1 MIRKRRGLAIHGWLN
16 IDKPTGISSSA
27 VVGQVRRATNAAKV
41 GHAGTLAPLATGVLP
56 VALGEATKTVA
67 YAMNSKKTYQFIL
80 QFGSS
85 TTTED
90 REGEVMETSNTRPVR
105 GEIEAVL
112 PSFRGNIEQ
121 VPPVYS
127 AIKINGRRAYEL
139 ARRDDIVELAP
150 RRVHIH
156 SLTLLQVL
164 DTDNVVLEVVSGKG
178 AYMRSLARDIA
189 RALNT
194 VGHIAWLRRTM
205 VGPFHIKN
213 AISLDN
219 LEMLGH
225 SAGAS
230 SILLPVETVLD
241 DIPALALTTQEANR
255 LRHGQGI
262 ALLPVANR
270 SPCKGIRQGDT
281 VRAMNDGK
289 LAALAKIAGGEIR
302 PVRVMNF

>member
-1 MIRKRRGLAIHGWLN
+1 MTRKCSRLAIHGWLN
-16 IDKPTGISSSA
+16 IDKPTAVSSSA
-27 VVGQVRRATNAAKV
+27 VVNQVRRTTNAIKA
-41 GHAGTLAPLATGVLP
+41 GHAGTLDPLATGVLP
-56 VALGEATKTVA
+56 VALGEATKTVP
-67 YAMNSKKTYQFIL
+67 YAMNSKKTYQFAL
-80 QFGSS
+80 QFG
-85 TTTED
+85 TTTTTDD
-90 REGEVMETSNTRPVR
+90 REGEIVETSNARPVR
-105 GEIEAVL
+105 AEIEAIL
-112 PSFRGNIEQ
+112 PLFRGDIDQ

-127 AIKINGRRAYEL
+127 AIKVNGRRAYEL
-139 ARRDDIVELAP
+139 ARRDEKVELAP

-156 SLTLLQVL
+156 SLTILKVI
-164 DTDNVVLEVVSGKG
+164 DTDHVVLEVISGKG

-189 RALNT
+189 RALHT
-194 VGHIAWLRRTM
+194 VGHIAWLRRVA

-225 SAGAS
+225 STHAS
-230 SILLPVETVLD
+230 SSLLPVETVLD
-241 DIPALALTTQEANR
+241 DIPALALTTQEARR

-270 SPCKGIRQGDT
+270 SPCKGIHQGDT
-281 VRAMNDGK
+281 VRAMNNGK